1 MEYVGEIK
9 AGIESPEEINKRKIM
24 QYYGYTGLFGV
35 IKFYFRYLISWIL
48 QTIARICPHYGIS
61 VRLQRIR
68 GVKIGKHVF
77 LGHGVNIDDLYPEL
91 ITIEDYVG
99 IGMGTIIFA
108 HSNPTCSPYLKSK
121 YYSRE
126 MKPVTIKKGSWIT
139 PGSIILAGITIGE
152 NSVVGAG
159 SVVMK
164 DVEPYTV
171 VVGCPA
177 RVLKKLE

>member
-1 MEYVGEIK
+1 MEYSE
-9 AGIESPEEINKRKIM
+9 EFNTRMENPEEINLREVM
-24 QYYGYTGLFGV
+24 EYYGYTGSFGV
-35 IKFYFRYLISWIL
+35 IKFYFRYAINWIL
-48 QTIARICPHYGIS
+48 QTIAKICPHFGIS
-61 VRLQRIR
+61 VKLQRMR

-77 LGHGVNIDDLYPEL
+77 LGPGVNIDDLYPEL

-99 IGMGTIIFA
+99 IGMGTMIFA
-108 HSNPTCSPYLKSK
+108 HSNPTCSPYLKKK
-121 YYSRE
+121 YYPRE
-126 MKPVTIKKGSWIT
+126 VKPVTIKSGAWIA

-152 NSVVGAG
+152 HSVVGAG

-164 DVEPYTV
+164 NVEPYTV